1 MSRSVVRPELAFQS
15 AEAARSHGLTWE
27 RAAGLLLGAAG
38 SMMLGEIATAA
49 AAADEAVRLLTPIG
63 DSWGLVHAEAILGG
77 IAQAAHRFDDA
88 SRYLE
93 HAAAASER
101 LGFLGQAAYHLTRL
115 GRVRHQ
121 AGQLQ
126 AAEQTLTLAIQAA
139 IRGSDPRMA
148 ATARINLARVMQATG
163 QHDAAQAL
171 LHQCDDW
178 YRTAGG
184 GDGAL
189 LTRALLAATSDRD
202 DADLEAIAGQARLA
216 GDHEAEVVM
225 LDALAL
231 RVAQRGQVAT
241 ARQLLASADDAALA
255 AVTIVDEVD
264 RLDAHRAR
272 ELLSGERQALSAPSP
287 ARERATRPV
296 RRKIFW
302 TERSGCPPHPA
313 GSCGTRLSAMPR

>member
-1 MSRSVVRPELAFQS
+1 
-15 AEAARSHGLTWE
+15 
-27 RAAGLLLGAAG
+27 
-38 SMMLGEIATAA
+38 MMLGEIATAA

-77 IAQAAHRFDDA
+77 IAQASHRFDDA

-93 HAAAASER
+93 HATAASER

-115 GRVRHQ
+115 GRVQHQ

-126 AAEQTLTLAIQAA
+126 AASETLTFAIQAA

-148 ATARINLARVMQATG
+148 ATARINLARVMRATG
-163 QHDAAQAL
+163 QHDTARAL

-189 LTRALLAATSDRD
+189 LTRGLLAATSDSD
-202 DADLEAIAGQARLA
+202 DAELEAIIDRARLV
-216 GDHEAEVVM
+216 GDHEVEVVM

-231 RVAQRGQVAT
+231 RVAQRGQLST
-241 ARQLLASADDAALA
+241 AQQLLATADNAVLA
-255 AVTIVDEVD
+255 AVNIVD
-264 RLDAHRAR
+264 
-272 ELLSGERQALSAPSP
+272 
-287 ARERATRPV
+287 
-296 RRKIFW
+296 
-302 TERSGCPPHPA
+302 
-313 GSCGTRLSAMPR
+313 